1 MSSNDLTTILFCLVI
16 AVAAIAIM
24 TQVQT
29 ERLSRQIKEN
39 RIILD
44 AIRNYLSEQLKNNQ
58 K

>member
-1 MSSNDLTTILFCLVI
+1 MNNADLVLILFCII
-16 AVAAIAIM
+16 AM
-24 TQVQT
+24 TVTTQIQT
-29 ERLSRQIKEN
+29 ERLSKQIKEN